1 MTDPTQFINLAW
13 NLIGFL
19 AAFSA
24 AAIAIG
30 AAVYC
35 AVKNS

>member
-1 MTDPTQFINLAW
+1 MVDPQTYINLAW

-19 AAFSA
+19 AAFA
-24 AAIAIG
+24 AVSVAIG

-35 AVKNS
+35 AIRK